1 MPWIYFKWYVILINY
16 NYLTR
21 YLDPDNHEYS
31 GYNENEVEEE
41 YDFRLVK
48 ERGLILDSNGELNRG
63 AAYGVTYY
71 PRTGYTAANPYW
83 RDGQLPGFDRVITVK
98 CHEPHIVVE
107 LREAEIVGETNYY
120 FHTCTTCGYIE
131 SFYVPSYYK

>member
-21 YLDPDNHEYS
+21 YLNPDNHEYS

-48 ERGLILDSNGELNRG
+48 ERGLILDSMVLCQDLVQIKMRG
-63 AAYGVTYY
+63 SA
-71 PRTGYTAANPYW
+71 
-83 RDGQLPGFDRVITVK
+83 
-98 CHEPHIVVE
+98 
-107 LREAEIVGETNYY
+107 
-120 FHTCTTCGYIE
+120 
-131 SFYVPSYYK
+131 S